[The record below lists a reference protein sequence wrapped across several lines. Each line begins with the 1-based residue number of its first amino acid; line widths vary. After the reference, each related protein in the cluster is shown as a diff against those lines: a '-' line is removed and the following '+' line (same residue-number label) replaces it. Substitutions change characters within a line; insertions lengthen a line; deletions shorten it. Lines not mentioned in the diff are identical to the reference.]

1 MICDYPRFIQEKTTL
16 NTLILIALLDIA
28 IICIHEGL
36 TIVFGR
42 LLDFGT
48 SNNAMRIIKFE

>member
-1 MICDYPRFIQEKTTL
+1 MICDYPRLIQEKTTL
-16 NTLILIALLDIA
+16 NTLILFALLDIA

-42 LLDFGT
+42 LLDLGT
-48 SNNAMRIIKFE
+48 SNNAMKIIKFE